1 MNTKTRHPQSFSMSY
16 ILAAIAIVL
25 ISTAL
30 AVHFLP
36 RAQEFLGPHPQR
48 MMWLLILNLSVLL
61 GLALL
66 IVRRFFLVWSALRE
80 GTSGSHLQTKI
91 LTVFS
96 LVTILPTIAVSVF
109 SAVFF
114 HYGIK
119 SWFDERVS
127 IAISES
133 VAVAEAYLAEHKDTI
148 RADAAAM
155 ASDMERDIFEYSSN
169 PAALNR
175 FINAQSLMRSLSE
188 VVVTRGKH
196 VISRS
201 RLSFSYV
208 FEELPEDMIN
218 RARTG
223 EIVIFDEDDRITAL
237 AMVDDVSDT
246 YLMISRLIDPRV
258 INHMEQSHG
267 AAKEYQRLKANISGL
282 QVQFSIVYI
291 LMALLLLLAVIWYG
305 MSFAMKLVVPLT
317 QMVKATERV
326 RAGDYS
332 VQMTP
337 GTEDNEI
344 NILIRR
350 FNRMTEQL
358 QQGRLELTQANRMLD
373 QRRRLTEAVLE
384 GVSAGIIS
392 LDAEQ
397 SITVANR
404 TALRVLGAEK
414 REEVIGRTLAEVLPQ
429 VKELLEKAQNDT
441 KNLHQSAIN
450 LTHDTKTIS
459 LQVRISAEMIENF
472 VEGYIVTFDD
482 ITPLVQAQR
491 RAAWAD
497 VARRVAHEIKNPL
510 TPIQLS
516 AERLRK
522 KYTPEEESER
532 ESFDKYLDTIIRHTA
547 DIGKMVE
554 EFVSFARMPTPK
566 FNRIRVKTLLDKA
579 VFSAQTAHSGIS
591 FSARIDDPALEWI
604 FDEAQIQQVFNNTL
618 KNAAEAMERRDAHAP
633 RGQIEIYA
641 HKEDDALV
649 ISITD
654 NGPGFPV
661 DLIDKLTEP
670 YVTTRAKGTGL
681 GLAITKKII
690 EDHKGTLSLSN
701 REGGGAHVKLHFAS
715 VVEISDKTI

>member
-1 MNTKTRHPQSFSMSY
+1 MKKTARFRFLNPIY
-16 ILAAIAIVL
+16 PLIAVTIILV
-25 ISTAL
+25 STVMAG
-30 AVHFLP
+30 HILP
-36 RAQEFLGPHPQR
+36 RTEQYLGPHPQR
-48 MMWLLILNLSVLL
+48 LMWLLILNFSVLL

-66 IVRRFFLVWSALRE
+66 IVRRFVLVWSALRE
-80 GTSGSHLQTKI
+80 GATGSHLQTRV
-91 LTVFS
+91 LTIFS
-96 LVTILPTIAVSVF
+96 LVTILPTVAVSIF

-133 VAVAEAYLAEHKDTI
+133 VAVAEAYLVEHKETI

-155 ASDMERDIFEYSSN
+155 ATDMRRDIFSLTEN
-169 PAALNR
+169 QTVLNR
-175 FINAQSLMRSLSE
+175 FVNAQSVFRSLSE
-188 VVVTRGKH
+188 VIVTQGQH

-208 FEELPEDMIN
+208 FEDLPEEILA

-223 EIVIFDEDDRITAL
+223 EIVIFDEGDRITAL
-237 AMVDDVSDT
+237 TLVDEATNT
-246 YLMISRLIDPRV
+246 YLIISRLIDPKV
-258 INHMEQSHG
+258 IKHMEQSHG
-267 AAKEYQRLKANISGL
+267 AAKEYSRLKANIVSL

-337 GTEDNEI
+337 GTENNEI

-384 GVSAGIIS
+384 GVSAGVIA

-397 SITVANR
+397 SITLANR
-404 TALRVLGAEK
+404 TALKILGVERK
-414 REEVIGRTLAEVLPQ
+414 ELVVGRSLEDLMPPI
-429 VKELLEKAQNDT
+429 KELLEKAVHDPKSLQQNM
-441 KNLHQSAIN
+441 IN
-450 LTHDTKTIS
+450 ITSDNKPVT
-459 LQVRISAEMIENF
+459 LQVRISTELLEQF
-472 VEGYIVTFDD
+472 VEGFIVTFDD

-491 RAAWAD
+491 RSAWAD

-522 KYTPEEESER
+522 KYTPEEEAER

-566 FNRIRVKTLLDKA
+566 FRRHTLKPLLEKA
-579 VFSAQTAHSGIS
+579 VFSAQTGYPAI
-591 FSARIDDPALEWI
+591 AIQLAMPDPTIEWV
-604 FDEAQIQQVFNNTL
+604 FDEAQMQQVFTNLL
-618 KNAAEAMERRDAHAP
+618 KNAAEAMERRENKNAP
-633 RGQIEIYA
+633 ARIEILAAREA
-641 HKEDDALV
+641 HALV
-649 ISITD
+649 IDIKD

-690 EDHKGTLSLSN
+690 EDHKGTLNLSN
-701 REGGGAHVKLHFAS
+701 REMGGAHVRLYFAS
-715 VVEISDKTI
+715 EVEILNQTN

>member
-1 MNTKTRHPQSFSMSY
+1 MIAHHRKRQNSSTSF

-25 ISTAL
+25 VSTGL
-30 AVHFLP
+30 ATHFLP
-36 RAQEFLGPHPQR
+36 RTAEFLGPHPQR
-48 MMWLLILNLSVLL
+48 LMWLLILNLSVLL
-61 GLALL
+61 GLSLL
-66 IVRRFFLVWSALRE
+66 ILRRFFMVWSALRE
-80 GTSGSHLQTKI
+80 GTAGSHLQTKV

-127 IAISES
+127 TAISES

-148 RADAAAM
+148 RADAVAM
-155 ASDMERDIFEYSSN
+155 AGDMRRDLFEYASN

-175 FINAQSLMRSLSE
+175 FVNAQTLIRSLSE
-188 VVVTRGKH
+188 VVVLQGKH
-196 VISRS
+196 VITRS
-201 RLSFSYV
+201 RLSFSYI
-208 FEELPEDMIN
+208 FEELPDEMLA
-218 RARTG
+218 RARGG
-223 EIVIFDEDDRITAL
+223 EVVIFDEDDRITAL
-237 AMVDDVSDT
+237 VLVDEDTNT
-246 YLMISRLIDPRV
+246 YLLVSRLIDPRV

-267 AAKEYQRLKANISGL
+267 AAKEYRKLKTNISGL
-282 QVQFSIVYI
+282 QVQFSIVYV

-305 MSFAMKLVVPLT
+305 MSFAMKLVIPLT

-337 GTEDNEI
+337 GSENNEI

-350 FNRMTEQL
+350 FNKMTEQL

-397 SITVANR
+397 SITVINR
-404 TALRVLGAEK
+404 TALQILGTDK
-414 REEVIGRTLAEVLPQ
+414 KDSTVGRSLADMLPAIKDLLDQAAKEPRAMHQGTLTVSQENKTL
-429 VKELLEKAQNDT
+429 T
-441 KNLHQSAIN
+441 LH
-450 LTHDTKTIS
+450 
-459 LQVRISAEMIENF
+459 VRISTEMLEHYI
-472 VEGYIVTFDD
+472 EGYIVTFDD

-522 KYTPEEESER
+522 KYTPEEEAER

-554 EFVSFARMPTPK
+554 EFVSFARMPAPK
-566 FNRIRVKTLLDKA
+566 FNRHLVKPLVEKA
-579 VFSAQTAHSGIS
+579 IFSAQTAH
-591 FSARIDDPALEWI
+591 PAITFRANVEDASLEWV
-604 FDEAQIQQVFNNTL
+604 FDEAQIQQVFTNTL
-618 KNAAEAMERRDAHAP
+618 KNAAEAMERRGANAP
-633 RGQIEIYA
+633 RGEIEIHAY
-641 HKEDDALV
+641 KVGDALTIEV
-649 ISITD
+649 LD

-690 EDHKGTLSLSN
+690 EDHKGILTLSN
-701 REGGGAHVKLHFAS
+701 RDGGGAEVKFHFATK
-715 VVEISDKTI
+715 VEISDKTI

>member
-1 MNTKTRHPQSFSMSY
+1 MKKSGFFRLLNPIYPLIAVTI
-16 ILAAIAIVL
+16 ILV
-25 ISTAL
+25 STVMAS
-30 AVHFLP
+30 HILP
-36 RAQEFLGPHPQR
+36 RAEQYLGPHPQR
-48 MMWLLILNLSVLL
+48 LMWLLILNFSVLL

-80 GTSGSHLQTKI
+80 GTTGSHLQTRV
-91 LTVFS
+91 LTIFS
-96 LVTILPTIAVSVF
+96 LVTILPTIAVSIF

-127 IAISES
+127 TAISES
-133 VAVAEAYLAEHKDTI
+133 VAVAEAYLVEHKETI

-155 ASDMERDIFEYSSN
+155 ASDMRRDIFSLTEN
-169 PAALNR
+169 QNALNR
-175 FINAQSLMRSLSE
+175 FINAQSVFRSLSE
-188 VVVTRGKH
+188 VIVTQGAR

-208 FEELPEDMIN
+208 FEDLPEEMLA

-223 EIVIFDEDDRITAL
+223 EIVIFDEGDRITAL
-237 AMVDDVSDT
+237 TLVDEAT
-246 YLMISRLIDPRV
+246 NTFLIISRLIDPKV
-258 INHMEQSHG
+258 IRHMEQSHG
-267 AAKEYQRLKANISGL
+267 AAKEYSKLKANIVSL

-337 GTEDNEI
+337 GPENNEI
-344 NILIRR
+344 NILMRR

-384 GVSAGIIS
+384 GVSAGVIA

-397 SITVANR
+397 SITSVNR
-404 TALRVLGAEK
+404 TALKLLGVEK
-414 REEVIGRTLAEVLPQ
+414 KELVIGRALDDLMPPI
-429 VKELLEKAQNDT
+429 KELLEKATSDPKSLQ
-441 KNLHQSAIN
+441 QSTIN
-450 LTHDTKTIS
+450 ITSDNKPLT
-459 LQVRISAEMIENF
+459 LQVRISTELLEQF
-472 VEGYIVTFDD
+472 VEGFIVTFDD
-482 ITPLVQAQR
+482 ITPLIQAQR
-491 RAAWAD
+491 RSAWAD

-522 KYTPEEESER
+522 KYTPEEEAER

-566 FNRIRVKTLLDKA
+566 FRRQPLKPLLEKA
-579 VFSAQTAHSGIS
+579 VFSAQTGYPTIAIQLSMP
-591 FSARIDDPALEWI
+591 DPSIEWV
-604 FDEAQIQQVFNNTL
+604 FDEAQIQQVFTNLL
-618 KNAAEAMERRDAHAP
+618 KNAAEAMERRENKNAP
-633 RGQIEIYA
+633 ARIEILA
-641 HKEDDALV
+641 AREDHALV
-649 ISITD
+649 IDVKD

-690 EDHKGTLSLSN
+690 EDHKGTLTLSN
-701 REGGGAHVKLHFAS
+701 REMGGAHVGLYFAS
-715 VVEISDKTI
+715 EVEISNQTI